1 MGFSTHL
8 KALMKKNFILW
19 KRNICCSIFEIL
31 LPFFLVATF
40 FILKSQVDD
49 EFIPKKSFYPE
60 KTILPPNYQNI
71 GINPKTNFPIPP
83 HMKDCLTGRSSQYPS
98 YRNGHVATVGPD
110 DFLLPLENIFQQNY
124 NYQTKRYQSVDDLI
138 SYASSS
144 DYNNDICFGI
154 SIDQYYNN
162 IFKYRLLFNASS
174 VTDSEVPQT
183 IRPEVVNYLYENKK
197 NNLDTWVN
205 SGFLTIQNWI
215 DNIILQYTTENSNL
229 EIQSSITSMLVQDHY
244 KNSLVDNLK
253 GNMGVFIV
261 LPMILIYLR
270 MTYGL
275 LIEKE
280 KKIREGMKVMGMSN
294 SSFYASWII
303 YYFIIY
309 FLCSILV
316 SSALKGSIYVSSDWS
331 VIFVWHLI
339 FGISLIFQSI
349 FITTFFTKAQ
359 VGNIFAMVFF
369 LFQYMAIIILSNYDN
384 PSKNDKIGVSF
395 LPQAGTSLACDV
407 FLISESSKKG
417 IQWSNLTEEID
428 NYSVFINIYMNLINI
443 FIFIILGLYFD
454 QVFPNDFGKKRHPLF
469 FISWIWEK
477 KLSPKEK
484 KRKLLEKAEGEQAFD
499 FNDNFE
505 EVPQNLKDQEELNQ
519 TVKITN
525 LRKIYPSGKS
535 AVNGLSFSMY
545 NGQIFAL
552 LGHNGAGKT
561 STISMLTGMYEM
573 TDGAANALGR
583 DVETEMEEIRTFMG
597 VCPQYDILF
606 DDLSVYEH
614 LELFATFKGM
624 TDSEEIKKQVQKHIE
639 DVDLQEK
646 TNELAKNLSGGQ
658 RRRLSVA
665 IAFIGGSKLV
675 YLDEPT
681 SGMDTS
687 ARRHIWDMLKRYK
700 NDRVIC
706 LTTHFMDEADYLGD
720 RIGIM
725 ADGQLVCLGKPL
737 FLKNKFG
744 TGYNLT
750 IVKKYPTDNSQPII
764 DFVKKHIK
772 TAEVLS
778 DVSAEV
784 VLQLRNE
791 EASNFPPLF
800 LELDNS
806 LQKLSIQTYGISI
819 TTLEEVFLKV
829 AHLKEKKIKEQ
840 KKKEKLNEQEKD
852 KSNSKNIYL
861 NVDKSQD
868 GNSDIESQKNQQ
880 NKISE
885 DEKNAD
891 EIDNFDL
898 NQVRITKTYD
908 KFCYHMRALT
918 TKRAISFKRDI
929 RSLLCEVILPCL
941 IVVVG
946 LSLTLISS
954 ITEQNGV
961 IIDPKNFPNPLNVVV
976 GNAQGLSAPHI
987 QNLLGSFSQANL
999 YDFWTANQ
1007 QSVDEW
1013 EDYAF
1018 HSKNYDS
1025 TGSYYIEEINI
1036 SNTFKYTTEINTIY
1050 RDAAPLYINQMNEA
1064 YINYWL
1070 KQLGKHQI
1078 TIQVTNHPLPLT
1090 QTQKDLSGSAQGLV
1104 TSFIYAIAFSFI
1116 PASLISFIVK
1126 ERTEKIK
1133 HQQLVSG
1140 VSLYTYWFSNYLV
1153 DFIKYIIPAV
1163 FSILMILAYD
1173 ISSFTESS
1181 CLAAISLMVFLYG
1194 WSVIPF
1200 SYFTSFIFG
1209 DYGNAQVSS
1218 FFINFLFGG
1227 IMPMVIFIL
1236 RIIDSTESAAIAIG
1250 WIFRIIPS
1258 FSFGYGIMNI
1268 GNRNLYAFQNNYQQ
1282 LDSPFSIDIAGADI
1296 IFMILEG
1303 FIYYLLVFL
1312 VENHSQ
1318 ISFLNNM
1325 FSKEKSVEYQPKEY
1339 DEDVQKEIDLI
1350 AETNPSDY
1358 TVRVNKLRKV
1368 FIPSKDRIKVAVDQ
1382 VSFGIGNGEC
1392 FTLLGVNGAGK
1403 TTTFKILSGEIQQ
1416 TSGECHIMGF
1426 DLKTQI
1432 NQARNYIGY
1441 CPQFDALCDN
1451 LTAREHLEMYALIKG
1466 IPIEMREK
1474 LVAKKIKE
1482 MDLTDFEHK
1491 LAGTYSGGNKRKL
1504 SVAIAML
1511 GNPPI
1516 VFLDEPSTGMD
1527 PAARR
1532 FMWDVISRI
1541 STKRKSS
1548 SVILTTHS
1556 MEEAEALS
1564 TRVAIQVEGILRCIG
1579 SIQQIKDKFGEGYE
1593 VEIKLKIPTEQE
1605 LIQKLSLYGITE
1617 DNVKEQIH
1625 YDQLESY
1632 LQQMNASNL
1641 NEQINAQGNGK
1652 QLYARLNSD
1661 VGVSLLSLAQY
1672 IVLEQ
1677 NGENLKSFIQN
1688 KVGEYNI
1695 IEHFDDFYR
1704 FRILSDISIG
1714 KMFELFENNKN
1725 NLLVE
1730 NYSVKQASIEQ
1741 IFNLFATNQIKVNQQ
1756 KLKFNVDQKNQ
1767 EQSEQNSSQQ
1777 YYGQK
1782 FIEMNQLQIVPK
1794 NNQN

>member
-1 MGFSTHL
+1 MKFSKHL
-8 KALMKKNFILW
+8 KALMKKNYILW
-19 KRNICCSIFEIL
+19 KRNMCCSIFEIL
-31 LPFFLVATF
+31 LPFLLVLIF
-40 FILKSQVDD
+40 VVIRSEVNDD
-49 EFIPKKSFYPE
+49 FIPMKSFYSE
-60 KTILPPNYQNI
+60 KAILPPNYQSI
-71 GINPKTNFPIPP
+71 GTNPKTGAPIPP

-98 YRNGHVATVGPD
+98 FRNGYVATIGPD
-110 DFLLPLENIFQQNY
+110 DLLKPLENIFSQNY
-124 NYQTKRYQSVDDLI
+124 NYKTKRYSSVEDMI
-138 SYASSS
+138 SYASSR
-144 DYNNDICFGI
+144 DYNDDICLGI
-154 SIDQYYNN
+154 AIDSYQNN
-162 IFKYRLLFNASS
+162 IFKYRLFFNASS
-174 VTDSEVPQT
+174 ATNPEIPQT
-183 IRPEVVNYLYENKK
+183 VKPDVIKYLYQDMEDQ
-197 NNLDTWVN
+197 LDPWVD

-215 DNIILQYTTENSNL
+215 DNQILQYTTQDNTQQ
-229 EIQSSITSMLVQDHY
+229 IQASITSMLVEDHY
-244 KNSLVDNLK
+244 KNPLVSSLK

-261 LPMILIYLR
+261 LPMILVYLR

-280 KKIREGMKVMGMSN
+280 KKIREGMKVMGMSD

-303 YYFIIY
+303 YYLIIY
-309 FLCSILV
+309 IMCSILV
-316 SSALKGSIYVSSDWS
+316 ATALKVSIYVSSDWS
-331 VIFVWHLI
+331 IIFVWHLL
-339 FGISLIFQSI
+339 FGISLIFQSL

-369 LFQYMAIIILSNYDN
+369 LFQYMANMILSNDDN
-384 PSKNDKIGVSF
+384 PTKSTKVGISI
-395 LPQAGTSLACDV
+395 LPQVGTVLGCDV

-417 IQWSNLTEEID
+417 IQWSNLTDEIV
-428 NYSVFINIYMNLINI
+428 NYSVAINMAMDVVNI
-443 FIFIILGLYFD
+443 VIFIILALYFD

-469 FISWIWEK
+469 FISWIFEK
-477 KLSPKEK
+477 KLSPEEK
-484 KRKLLEKAEGEQAFD
+484 KRKLLENAEAEQKID
-499 FNDNFE
+499 FNQNFE

-519 TVKITN
+519 AVKITN

-535 AVNGLSFSMY
+535 AVNGLNFSMY

-573 TDGAANALGR
+573 TDGSATALGR
-583 DVETEMEEIRTFMG
+583 DVESEMQEIRTFMG

-606 DDLSVYEH
+606 DNLSVKEH

-624 TDSEEIKKQVQKHIE
+624 TDSQEIQKQVQKHIE

-725 ADGQLVCLGKPL
+725 ADGQLVCMGKPL

-750 IVKKYPTDNSQPII
+750 VVKKNPTDDSQPII
-764 DFVKKHIK
+764 NLVKKHIN
-772 TAEVLS
+772 TAVILS

-784 VLQLRNE
+784 VFQLQNE
-791 EASNFPPLF
+791 QAPKFPALF

-806 LQKLSIQTYGISI
+806 FQKLSIQTYGISI

-829 AHLKEKKIKEQ
+829 AHLKQEKIKEQ
-840 KKKEKLNEQEKD
+840 KKKQQQIEQQK
-852 KSNSKNIYL
+852 NSKIYL
-861 NVDKSQD
+861 NIPNSQNVN
-868 GNSDIESQKNQQ
+868 GDIENQYGQ
-880 NKISE
+880 NRNEFEENCI
-885 DEKNAD
+885 DEV
-891 EIDNFDL
+891 DNFDL
-898 NQVRITKTYD
+898 NQVRVTKAYQ
-908 KFCYHMRALT
+908 KFQYHMRALIV
-918 TKRAISFKRDI
+918 KRIISFKRDI

-946 LSLTLISS
+946 LSLTLITFIKEQDTILIDPINFPQPLKVVSSNTPGLPHSS
-954 ITEQNGV
+954 IDALFN
-961 IIDPKNFPNPLNVVV
+961 
-976 GNAQGLSAPHI
+976 
-987 QNLLGSFSQANL
+987 SFNDKSL
-999 YDFWTANQ
+999 YSFNQ
-1007 QSVDEW
+1007 QYDLQPTQWEESAYQAKTDSV
-1013 EDYAF
+1013 
-1018 HSKNYDS
+1018 S
-1025 TGSYYIEEINI
+1025 GSYYVEDIDASNI
-1036 SNTFKYTTEINTIY
+1036 FKYTTEVNTIY

-1064 YINYWL
+1064 YINYKL
-1070 KQLGKHQI
+1070 STLGKPSITLQI
-1078 TIQVTNHPLPLT
+1078 TNQPLPLT
-1090 QTQKDLSGSAQGLV
+1090 YTLKNLSGTAQGLV
-1104 TSFIYAIAFSFI
+1104 ASFIYAIAFSFI

-1140 VSLYTYWFSNYLV
+1140 VSLYTYWFSNYFV
-1153 DFIKYIIPAV
+1153 DFIKHIIPAV

-1181 CLAAISLMVFLYG
+1181 CFGAISFMMFLYG
-1194 WSVIPF
+1194 WSIIPF
-1200 SYFTSFIFG
+1200 SYFTGFVFG
-1209 DYGNAQVSS
+1209 DYGNAQVSA

-1227 IMPMVIFIL
+1227 IMPMIVFIL
-1236 RIIDSTESAAIAIG
+1236 RIIDSTKSVGKVLG
-1250 WIFRIIPS
+1250 WILRIVPS

-1268 GNRNLYAFQNNYQQ
+1268 GNRNLYALQNDQKE
-1282 LDSPFSIDIAGADI
+1282 LDSPFSINIAGADI
-1296 IFMILEG
+1296 IFLIIEG
-1303 FIYYLLVFL
+1303 IFYYLLVFL
-1312 VENHSQ
+1312 VENYNQ
-1318 ISFLNNM
+1318 ISFLSNM
-1325 FSKEKSVEYQPKEY
+1325 FSKEKQVKYEPKEY
-1339 DEDVQKEIDLI
+1339 DEDVQKEIEI
-1350 AETNPSDY
+1350 INQTNPSDY

-1368 FIPSKDRIKVAVDQ
+1368 FIPAKDRIKVAVDQ
-1382 VSFGIGNGEC
+1382 ISFGIGNGEC

-1416 TSGECHIMGF
+1416 TSGECHIMGY
-1426 DLKTQI
+1426 DLQTQI
-1432 NQARNYIGY
+1432 NQARNFIGY

-1482 MDLTDFEHK
+1482 MDLTEFEHR

-1564 TRVAIQVEGILRCIG
+1564 TRVAIQVEGILKCIG

-1605 LIQKLSLYGITE
+1605 LIQKLHSYGISQSQ
-1617 DNVKEQIH
+1617 VKEQIH
-1625 YDQLESY
+1625 YRELEQY
-1632 LQQMNASNL
+1632 LKKMNAFNL
-1641 NEQINAQGNGK
+1641 YEQINDQGNGK
-1652 QLYARLNSD
+1652 QLYARLTSD
-1661 VGVSLLSLAQY
+1661 YGVSLLSLAQY
-1672 IVLEQ
+1672 VILEQ
-1677 NGENLKSFIQN
+1677 NGENLKAFIEN
-1688 KVGEYNI
+1688 KLGEYSI

-1704 FRILSDISIG
+1704 FRIQSEISIG
-1714 KMFELFENNKN
+1714 KMFEVFENNKN
-1725 NLLVE
+1725 QLLVE

-1741 IFNLFATNQIKVNQQ
+1741 IFNLFATNKIKVNSKKQKVQNDKNNKDYSNQQNNSPQSNGQ
-1756 KLKFNVDQKNQ
+1756 KLV
-1767 EQSEQNSSQQ
+1767 
-1777 YYGQK
+1777 
-1782 FIEMNQLQIVPK
+1782 EMNQLRIIHK
-1794 NNQN
+1794 SNNN

>member
-1 MGFSTHL
+1 MGFSKHL

-31 LPFFLVATF
+31 LPFFLVTTF
-40 FILKSQVDD
+40 FVLKSQVDD
-49 EFIPKKSFYPE
+49 EYIPKESFYPQ
-60 KTILPPNYQNI
+60 KTILPPNYQQI
-71 GINPKTNFPIPP
+71 GINPKINYPIPP
-83 HMKDCLTGRSSQYPS
+83 RMKDCLTGRTSQYPS
-98 YRNGHVATVGPD
+98 YRNGYVATVGPD
-110 DFLLPLENIFQQNY
+110 DLLIPLEKIFQESF
-124 NYQTKRYQSVDDLI
+124 NYQTKRYQSVDDLV

-144 DYNNDICFGI
+144 EYNNDICFGI
-154 SIDQYYNN
+154 SIDQYNNN

-174 VTDSEVPQT
+174 LTDSEVPQT
-183 IRPEVVNYLYENKK
+183 IRPEVVNYLYENKV
-197 NNLDTWVN
+197 NNLDTWVD

-215 DNIILQYTTENSNL
+215 DNLILQYTTQNSNL
-229 EIQSSITSMLVQDHY
+229 EIQASIASMLVEGHY
-244 KNSLVDNLK
+244 KNPLVDSLK

-261 LPMILIYLR
+261 LPMILVYLR

-280 KKIREGMKVMGMSN
+280 KKIREGMKVMGMSD
-294 SSFYASWII
+294 SSFYVSWII

-309 FLCSILV
+309 LLCSILI

-331 VIFVWHLI
+331 VIFVWHLL

-349 FITTFFTKAQ
+349 FVTTFFTKAQ

-369 LFQYMAIIILSNYDN
+369 LFQYMAILILTSDGN
-384 PSKNDKIGVSF
+384 PTKDEKIGVSF

-417 IQWSNLTEEID
+417 IQWSNLNDEID
-428 NYSVFINIYMNLINI
+428 NYSVAINIYMNIINI
-443 FIFIILGLYFD
+443 SIFIVLGLYFD

-469 FISWIWEK
+469 FISWILEK
-477 KLSPKEK
+477 KLSPEEK
-484 KRKLLEKAEGEQAFD
+484 KRKFLEKVDDEQSFD
-499 FNDNFE
+499 FNENFE
-505 EVPQNLKDQEELNQ
+505 EVPQNLKDLEELNQ

-583 DVETEMEEIRTFMG
+583 DVQIEMQEIRTFMG

-606 DDLSVYEH
+606 DDLSVKEH

-624 TDSEEIKKQVQKHIE
+624 TDSEEIKKQVEKHIE

-700 NDRVIC
+700 SDRVIC

-750 IVKKYPTDNSQPII
+750 VVKKNPTDNSQPII
-764 DFVKKHIK
+764 DLVKKHVN

-791 EASNFPPLF
+791 QASNFPALF

-829 AHLKEKKIKEQ
+829 AHLKQEKINEQ
-840 KKKEKLNEQEKD
+840 KKKKEQLKEQQKD
-852 KSNSKNIYL
+852 KNNSKNIYL
-861 NVDKSQD
+861 NDHNSQD
-868 GNSDIESQKNQQ
+868 ANSDIESQKNQ
-880 NKISE
+880 NKKE
-885 DEKNAD
+885 ENNAD

-898 NQVRITKTYD
+898 NQVRITKTFE
-908 KFCYHMRALT
+908 KFGYHMRALT
-918 TKRAISFKRDI
+918 VKRIISFKRDM
-929 RSLLCEVILPCL
+929 RSLLCEIVLPCL

-954 ITEQNGV
+954 YTEQNLV
-961 IIDPKNFPNPLNVVV
+961 TIDPINFPNPLKVVTS
-976 GNAQGLSAPHI
+976 NTNGLSRTSL
-987 QNLLGSFSQANL
+987 QNLFDSFRQRNL
-999 YDFWTANQ
+999 YDFWNQ
-1007 QSVDEW
+1007 YDLSVQEW
-1013 EDYAF
+1013 EDYAY
-1018 HSKNYDS
+1018 HSKGFDA
-1025 TGSYYIEEINI
+1025 TGSYYIEQINN

-1064 YINYWL
+1064 YINYLL
-1070 KQLGKHQI
+1070 KQLGKLQI
-1078 TIQVTNHPLPLT
+1078 TLQVTNQPLPLT
-1090 QTQKDLSGSAQGLV
+1090 QAQKDLSGSAQGLV

-1153 DFIKYIIPAV
+1153 DFIKHIIPAV

-1181 CLAAISLMVFLYG
+1181 CLGAISLMVFLYG
-1194 WSVIPF
+1194 WSIIPF
-1200 SYFTSFIFG
+1200 SYLTSFVFG
-1209 DYGNAQVSS
+1209 DYGNAQISS

-1236 RIIDSTESAAIAIG
+1236 RIIESTETAGIALG

-1268 GNRNLYAFQNNYQQ
+1268 GNRNLYAFQNNQKE

-1296 IFMILEG
+1296 TFMLVEG
-1303 FIYYLLVFL
+1303 VIYYLLVFL

-1339 DEDVQKEIDLI
+1339 DEDVQKEINLI
-1350 AETNPSDY
+1350 EQTNPSDY

-1368 FIPSKDRIKVAVDQ
+1368 FIPSKERTKVAVDQ

-1416 TSGECHIMGF
+1416 TSGECHIMGY
-1426 DLKTQI
+1426 DLLTQI
-1432 NQARNYIGY
+1432 NQACNYIGY

-1466 IPIEMREK
+1466 IPIDMREK

-1504 SVAIAML
+1504 SVAIAIL

-1593 VEIKLKIPTEQE
+1593 VEIKLKIPTGQE
-1605 LIQKLSLYGITE
+1605 LIQKLNLQGITE
-1617 DNVKEQIH
+1617 EK
-1625 YDQLESY
+1625 
-1632 LQQMNASNL
+1632 QMNASDL
-1641 NEQINAQGNGK
+1641 KESISSQGNGK

-1661 VGVSLLSLAQY
+1661 IGVSLLSLAQY
-1672 IVLEQ
+1672 VVLEQ
-1677 NGENLKSFIQN
+1677 NGENLKSFIEN
-1688 KVGEYNI
+1688 RLGEYNI

-1714 KMFELFENNKN
+1714 KMFEVFENNKN
-1725 NLLVE
+1725 DLLFE

-1756 KLKFNVDQKNQ
+1756 KLKFNKDQNNQ
-1767 EQSEQNSSQQ
+1767 EQSKQSNSQE
-1777 YYGQK
+1777 YYEQK
-1782 FIEMNQLQIVPK
+1782 FIEMNQLQIVSK

>member
-1 MGFSTHL
+1 MGFSMHL

-31 LPFFLVATF
+31 LPFLLVTTF

-49 EFIPKKSFYPE
+49 EFIPQESFYPQ
-60 KTILPPNYQNI
+60 KTVLPPNFQYL
-71 GINPKTNFPIPP
+71 GINPQTNNPIPP
-83 HMKDCLTGRSSQYPS
+83 HMKDCLTGRNNQYPS
-98 YRNGHVATVGPD
+98 YRNGYVATVGPD
-110 DFLLPLENIFQQNY
+110 DFLIPLEKIFQDNF

-144 DYNNDICFGI
+144 DYKNDICLGI
-154 SIDQYYNN
+154 SIDQHYNN
-162 IFKYRLLFNASS
+162 VFKYRLLFNASS
-174 VTDSEVPQT
+174 ITDSEVPQT
-183 IRPEVVNYLYENKK
+183 IRPEVVNYLYENKA
-197 NNLDTWVN
+197 NNLDTWVD

-215 DNIILQYTTENSNL
+215 DNLILQYTTQNNNL
-229 EIQSSITSMLVQDHY
+229 EIQASITSMLVEDHY
-244 KNSLVDNLK
+244 KNPLVDSLK
-253 GNMGVFIV
+253 GNMGVYIV
-261 LPMILIYLR
+261 LPMILVYLR

-280 KKIREGMKVMGMSN
+280 KKIREGMKVMGMSD
-294 SSFYASWII
+294 SSFYVSWII
-303 YYFIIY
+303 HYFIIY
-309 FLCSILV
+309 FFCSILV

-331 VIFVWHLI
+331 VIFVWHLL
-339 FGISLIFQSI
+339 FGISLIFQSL

-369 LFQYMAIIILSNYDN
+369 LFQYMAIIILSSDAN
-384 PSKNDKIGVSF
+384 PTKGEKIGVSF
-395 LPQAGTSLACDV
+395 LPQAGTSLGCDV

-417 IQWSNLTEEID
+417 IQWSTLNDEID
-428 NYSVFINIYMNLINI
+428 NYSVAINIYMNIINI

-477 KLSPKEK
+477 KLSPEEK
-484 KRKLLEKAEGEQAFD
+484 KRKLLEKVDGEQSFD
-499 FNDNFE
+499 FNENFE
-505 EVPQNLKDQEELNQ
+505 DVPQNLKDQEELNQ

-583 DVETEMEEIRTFMG
+583 DVETEMQEIRTFMG

-606 DDLSVYEH
+606 DDLSVKEH

-624 TDSEEIKKQVQKHIE
+624 TDSEEIKKQVEKHIK

-700 NDRVIC
+700 SDRVIC

-750 IVKKYPTDNSQPII
+750 IVKKNPTDNSQPII
-764 DFVKKHIK
+764 DLVRKHVN

-791 EASNFPPLF
+791 QASKFPDLF

-806 LQKLSIQTYGISI
+806 FQKLSIQTYGISI

-829 AHLKEKKIKEQ
+829 AHLKQEKIKEQ
-840 KKKEKLNEQEKD
+840 KMKEQLNEQLKD
-852 KSNSKNIYL
+852 KNNSKNIYL
-861 NVDKSQD
+861 NDHNSQN
-868 GNSDIESQKNQQ
+868 GNSDIESQQNKNQ
-880 NKISE
+880 KISSE
-885 DEKNAD
+885 NNAD

-898 NQVRITKTYD
+898 NQVRITKTFE
-908 KFCYHMRALT
+908 KFSYHMRALT
-918 TKRAISFKRDI
+918 VKRIISFKRDI

-954 ITEQNGV
+954 YTEQNLV
-961 IIDPKNFPNPLNVVV
+961 ILDPKNFPNPLVVV
-976 GNAQGLSAPHI
+976 TSNVKGLSYFSI
-987 QNLLGSFSQANL
+987 SSLLDSFSQKNI
-999 YDFWTANQ
+999 YDFFKHYDL
-1007 QSVDEW
+1007 SVKDW
-1013 EDYAF
+1013 EEQAQ
-1018 HSKNYDS
+1018 HSKQFDS
-1025 TGSYYIEEINI
+1025 TGCYYIEQLDI
-1036 SNTFKYTTEINTIY
+1036 SNTFKYTTEIDTIY

-1064 YINYWL
+1064 YINYQL
-1070 KQLGKHQI
+1070 KQLGKPQI
-1078 TIQVTNHPLPLT
+1078 TIQVANQPLPLT
-1090 QTQKDLSGSAQGLV
+1090 QAQKDLSGSAQGLV

-1153 DFIKYIIPAV
+1153 DFIKHIIPAV
-1163 FSILMILAYD
+1163 FSILMIIAYD
-1173 ISSFTESS
+1173 ISSFTDSS
-1181 CLAAISLMVFLYG
+1181 CLGAISLMVFLYG
-1194 WSVIPF
+1194 WSIIPF
-1200 SYFTSFIFG
+1200 SYFTSFVFG

-1227 IMPMVIFIL
+1227 IMPMIIFIL
-1236 RIIDSTESAAIAIG
+1236 RIIESTESAGIALG

-1268 GNRNLYAFQNNYQQ
+1268 GNRNLYAFQNNSKE

-1296 IFMILEG
+1296 IFMLIEG
-1303 FIYYLLVFL
+1303 VIYYLLVFL
-1312 VENHSQ
+1312 IENYSQ

-1339 DEDVQKEIDLI
+1339 DEEVQKEINLI
-1350 AETNPSDY
+1350 EQTNPSDY

-1416 TSGECHIMGF
+1416 TSGECHIMGY
-1426 DLKTQI
+1426 DLLTQI

-1593 VEIKLKIPTEQE
+1593 VEIKLKIPAEQE
-1605 LIQKLSLYGITE
+1605 LIQKLNLLGITE
-1617 DNVKEQIH
+1617 EKVKEQIH
-1625 YDQLESY
+1625 FDQLESY
-1632 LQQMNASNL
+1632 LQQMNASEL
-1641 NEQINAQGNGK
+1641 YEQISAQGNGK
-1652 QLYARLNSD
+1652 QLFARLNSD
-1661 VGVSLLSLAQY
+1661 IGVSILSLAQY
-1672 IVLEQ
+1672 VVLEQ
-1677 NGENLKSFIQN
+1677 NGENLKSFIEN
-1688 KVGEYNI
+1688 RLGDYNI

-1714 KMFELFENNKN
+1714 KMFEVFENNKN
-1725 NLLVE
+1725 DLLVE

-1741 IFNLFATNQIKVNQQ
+1741 IFNLFATNQIKVNSQ
-1756 KLKFNVDQKNQ
+1756 KPKFNKDVNNQ
-1767 EQSEQNSSQQ
+1767 EQIKQSGSQQ
-1777 YYGQK
+1777 YYDQK
-1782 FIEMNQLQIVPK
+1782 FIEMNQLQIVSK
-1794 NNQN
+1794 NNEN